1 MRLILFLIS
10 IIYTIGFPQI
20 NPFHHWHCIDIV
32 SNINKNK
39 PYTFNVGELPLIT
52 WFNNSNSVS
61 ANTMLNACKHKGYK
75 LDNGNIVDNCI
86 ICPYH
91 NKKHSIN
98 DSFGKTIIYDNKLWW
113 SYEPVMKMPHKIPFV
128 LDKQFESTSFVMDVN
143 DNFMNIMC
151 SSLNTNKFSQ
161 IYSKSFSRYNIPIE
175 DFKYKNITNGIV
187 MSYKYKT
194 NIRLFGKKF
203 YDFTNYQIFN
213 YPYRTSSIVQL
224 NKDDIFYAE
233 INAYPLSM
241 KKSRVVFTFKHN
253 FWKSYFEKKNI
264 EFLLKYIIS
273 QEQKYTDNK
282 LNKCNTNEVHFSKIN
297 ELYKNYQHI
306 DKEGIS
312 NLYDYIFKF
321 G

>member
-10 IIYTIGFPQI
+10 IIQVISFPPV
-20 NPFHHWHCIDIV
+20 NPFNHWHCIDVV

-39 PYTFNVGELPLIT
+39 PYTFSVGELPLIT
-52 WFNNSNSVS
+52 WFNNSNS

-75 LDNGNIVDNCI
+75 LDNSNIVDNCI

-91 NKKHSIN
+91 NKEHSRN
-98 DSFGKTIIYDNKLWW
+98 NSFGNTVIYDNKLWW
-113 SYEPVMKMPHKIPFV
+113 SYAPTLKIPYKSPFV
-128 LDKQFESTSFVMDVN
+128 LDKNFETTSFVMDVN
-143 DNFMNIMC
+143 ENFKNIIC

-161 IYSKSFSRYNIPIE
+161 IYSKSFSKYNIPIE
-175 DFKYKNITNGIV
+175 EFKYKNITNGII

-213 YPYRTSSIVQL
+213 YPYTTSSIVQL
-224 NKDDIFYAE
+224 NQDDIFYVE

-241 KKSRVVFTFKHN
+241 NKSRVVFTFKHN

-264 EFLLKYIIS
+264 EFLLKYVIS
-273 QEQKYTDNK
+273 QEQKYTDNN
-282 LNKCNTNEVHFSKIN
+282 LNKCNTNEEHFSKIN
-297 ELYKNYQHI
+297 ELYKKYQHP
-306 DKEGIS
+306 DKEGIE